1 MATTIEPVTM
11 TTEQLLA
18 IPEDGIDRDLIRG
31 ELRQKPASPHARRHS
46 RTEANIACSLEKW
59 LDSRPLPRGEVLSG
73 GAGFRIRR
81 NPDTTVGIDVAYI
94 SAEMA
99 AMTPDFAFL
108 VEGPPVL
115 AVEVLS
121 PSDTHE
127 GISEKVTE
135 YIEAGTS
142 LVWVVD
148 PAFRTVTV
156 YERHR
161 EPVLFNATQSLDGGL
176 PICPASK
183 FELPISF
190 RRYPSN
196 QIDGTSP

>member
-18 IPEDGIDRDLIRG
+18 MPEDGIDRDLIRG
-31 ELRQKPASPHARRHS
+31 ELREIPMTRRNRRHS
-46 RTEANIACSLEKW
+46 RTEASIANALKNW
-59 LDSRPLPRGEVLSG
+59 LHSQPMPRGEVLSG
-73 GAGFRIRR
+73 EAGFRLRR
-81 NPDTTVGIDVAYI
+81 DPDTTVGIDVAYI

-99 AMTPDFAFL
+99 AATPDSAFL

-127 GISEKVTE
+127 DVSEKVTE
-135 YIEAGTS
+135 YLEAGTN

-148 PAFRTVTV
+148 PAFRTVIV
-156 YERHR
+156 YEPRR
-161 EPVLFNATQSLDGGL
+161 EPVLFNVTQALDGGSHL
-176 PICPASK
+176 PGFHVQVAALFS
-183 FELPISF
+183 
-190 RRYPSN
+190 
-196 QIDGTSP
+196 